1 MDVPRVFAEGVDVRA
16 YQRPADRRTQRDV
29 KIRCQKRVLRFL
41 EIGGLLGPVAGIER
55 ERTMEVWDL
64 AWGEQNEV
72 YWDDLMLSVW
82 SSEPESGRFWELVK
96 DQMHAVGETDASTG
110 LPPLPDWASNYLG
123 QMTDQ
128 ERVNIAITLPD
139 EAASKFLAQ
148 SGGVP
153 SEYAEKRARAASLK
167 ADADRAVEDARRA
180 AEARGDA

>member
-1 MDVPRVFAEGVDVRA
+1 MCI
-16 YQRPADRRTQRDV
+16 RD
-29 KIRCQKRVLRFL
+29 
-41 EIGGLLGPVAGIER
+41 
-55 ERTMEVWDL
+55 
-64 AWGEQNEV
+64 
-72 YWDDLMLSVW
+72 S
-82 SSEPESGRFWELVK
+82 
-96 DQMHAVGETDASTG
+96 
-110 LPPLPDWASNYLG
+110 WASNYLG